1 MCRLGQIREVP
12 GEDPATLGPASLRE
26 PVSLETRPVE
36 QAFLVEMLEKRSGRS
51 PVQSQETLQHDH
63 LDLLSEALPLD
74 PEEQLEDLIAPVQQ
88 PKRLA
93 LGLADKA
100 HARLRGCGYAARGRV
115 PAVTLRLRHSTAAD
129 PSLASRNRF
138 RRVGPWLVI
147 ALALTV
153 VGCTSA
159 QLVDP
164 DSSPPADTAVVRL
177 YTSVT
182 QDTVDAVDA
191 AFTAAHP
198 DISLEVFRAPTGELN
213 ARIAAERR
221 EGRIRAD
228 VLWLTD
234 PLSMQPYAADGLL
247 RTWSP
252 PAAEA
257 IDPAYRSDAYWGAR
271 LLNMVIVA
279 GEDVEPAPTDWA
291 DLADPAYSGAVAVPD
306 PGFAGSAFGA
316 LGYFAL
322 AEDYGT
328 EHLQALSDNGTVQ
341 VQSPDEVVTGVAEG
355 RYKAGMTLDYSA
367 RQAIERGSPVRM
379 IWPESG
385 AIAMY
390 SPIAV
395 LESTEAAEAAETLVN
410 FVLDVEGQQA
420 IADTGWQPV
429 HPDVEG
435 PPIEGPQ
442 VTPDW
447 DAAFERRDEL
457 LEEYRAIFGG

>member
-1 MCRLGQIREVP
+1 MRRAAGMWLALSLIAAGC
-12 GEDPATLGPASLRE
+12 APAS
-26 PVSLETRPVE
+26 P
-36 QAFLVEMLEKRSGRS
+36 G
-51 PVQSQETLQHDH
+51 
-63 LDLLSEALPLD
+63 
-74 PEEQLEDLIAPVQQ
+74 
-88 PKRLA
+88 
-93 LGLADKA
+93 
-100 HARLRGCGYAARGRV
+100 
-115 PAVTLRLRHSTAAD
+115 
-129 PSLASRNRF
+129 
-138 RRVGPWLVI
+138 
-147 ALALTV
+147 
-153 VGCTSA
+153 
-159 QLVDP
+159 
-164 DSSPPADTAVVRL
+164 SPPVGGEGGAAETIRL

-182 QDTVDAVDA
+182 QDTVDAVNA
-191 AFTAAHP
+191 AFARAQP
-198 DISLEVFRAPTGELN
+198 EVAVEVFRAPTGELN

-252 PAAEA
+252 PAAGA
-257 IDPAYRSDAYWGAR
+257 IDPAYRSEDHWGAR

-279 GEDVEPAPTDWA
+279 GADVDPQPTDWD
-291 DLADPAYSGAVAVPD
+291 DLADPAYRDAVVVPD

-322 AEDYGT
+322 EEDYGVD
-328 EHLQALSDNGTVQ
+328 HLQALRDNGTVQ

-355 RYKAGMTLDYSA
+355 RYQVGMTLDFSA
-367 RQAIERGSPVRM
+367 RQAMERGSPVHL

-395 LESTEAAEAAETLVN
+395 LDSSEAVEAAEAYVD

-420 IADTGWQPV
+420 IASSGWQPV

-435 PPIEGPQ
+435 PPVEGPQ

>member
-1 MCRLGQIREVP
+1 MAWSFPRRAVSSP
-12 GEDPATLGPASLRE
+12 GSRRTVLATL
-26 PVSLETRPVE
+26 
-36 QAFLVEMLEKRSGRS
+36 
-51 PVQSQETLQHDH
+51 
-63 LDLLSEALPLD
+63 
-74 PEEQLEDLIAPVQQ
+74 
-88 PKRLA
+88 LA
-93 LGLADKA
+93 LGILA
-100 HARLRGCGYAARGRV
+100 AACNV
-115 PAVTLRLRHSTAAD
+115 AA
-129 PSLASRNRF
+129 PGGSSATESL
-138 RRVGPWLVI
+138 
-147 ALALTV
+147 
-153 VGCTSA
+153 
-159 QLVDP
+159 
-164 DSSPPADTAVVRL
+164 RL

-182 QDTVDAVDA
+182 QDTVDAVTE
-191 AFTAAHP
+191 AFGTRHP
-198 DISLEVFRAPTGELN
+198 GVTLEVFRAPTGELN
-213 ARIAAERR
+213 ARVAAERR

-234 PLSMQPYAADGLL
+234 PLSMQPYAAADDL
-247 RTWSP
+247 RAWSP
-252 PAAEA
+252 PAAQA
-257 IDPAYRSDAYWGAR
+257 IDSAYRSDDYWGTR

-279 GEDVEPAPTDWA
+279 GEDVDPPPTDWA
-291 DLADPAYSGAVAVPD
+291 DLADPSYADGVVVPD

-367 RQAIERGSPVRM
+367 RQAIERGSPVQM
-379 IWPESG
+379 IWPASG
-385 AIAMY
+385 AITMY

-395 LESTEAAEAAETLVN
+395 LESTEAAEAAESFVN
-410 FVLDVEGQQA
+410 FVLDVEGQEA
-420 IADTGWQPV
+420 IAGTGWQPV

-435 PPIEGPQ
+435 PPIGGPQ

>member
-1 MCRLGQIREVP
+1 MASPTRTFPSRGVARHRHL
-12 GEDPATLGPASLRE
+12 ATL
-26 PVSLETRPVE
+26 
-36 QAFLVEMLEKRSGRS
+36 
-51 PVQSQETLQHDH
+51 
-63 LDLLSEALPLD
+63 
-74 PEEQLEDLIAPVQQ
+74 
-88 PKRLA
+88 LA
-93 LGLADKA
+93 LVVL
-100 HARLRGCGYAARGRV
+100 
-115 PAVTLRLRHSTAAD
+115 TAACNTAA
-129 PSLASRNRF
+129 PAAS
-138 RRVGPWLVI
+138 
-147 ALALTV
+147 A
-153 VGCTSA
+153 
-159 QLVDP
+159 
-164 DSSPPADTAVVRL
+164 PAEPLRL

-182 QDTVDAVDA
+182 QDTVDAVTE
-191 AFTAAHP
+191 AFGTSHP
-198 DISLEVFRAPTGELN
+198 DVTVEVFRAPTGELN

-228 VLWLTD
+228 VLWMTD
-234 PLSMQPYAADGLL
+234 PLSIQPYAAADEL
-247 RTWSP
+247 RAWSP

-257 IDPAYRSDAYWGAR
+257 IDAAYRSDDYWGAR

-279 GEDVEPAPTDWA
+279 GDDVDPAPSDWD
-291 DLADPAYSGAVAVPD
+291 DLTDPAYSDGIVVPD

-328 EHLQALSDNGTVQ
+328 AHLQALADNGTVQ

-355 RYKAGMTLDYSA
+355 RYQAGMTLDYSA
-367 RQAIERGSPVRM
+367 RAAIERGSPVRL

-385 AIAMY
+385 AITMY

-395 LESTEAAEAAETLVN
+395 MASTQAAERAETFVD

-420 IADTGWQPV
+420 IAGTGWQPV

-447 DAAFERRDEL
+447 DAAFERREEL
-457 LEEYRAIFGG
+457 LDEYRAIFGG

>member
-1 MCRLGQIREVP
+1 MTE
-12 GEDPATLGPASLRE
+12 
-26 PVSLETRPVE
+26 
-36 QAFLVEMLEKRSGRS
+36 AFG
-51 PVQSQETLQHDH
+51 
-63 LDLLSEALPLD
+63 
-74 PEEQLEDLIAPVQQ
+74 
-88 PKRLA
+88 
-93 LGLADKA
+93 
-100 HARLRGCGYAARGRV
+100 
-115 PAVTLRLRHSTAAD
+115 
-129 PSLASRNRF
+129 
-138 RRVGPWLVI
+138 
-147 ALALTV
+147 
-153 VGCTSA
+153 TS
-159 QLVDP
+159 
-164 DSSPPADTAVVRL
+164 
-177 YTSVT
+177 
-182 QDTVDAVDA
+182 
-191 AFTAAHP
+191 HP
-198 DISLEVFRAPTGELN
+198 DVTVEVFRAPTGELN

-228 VLWLTD
+228 VLWMTD
-234 PLSMQPYAADGLL
+234 PLSIQPYAAADEL
-247 RTWSP
+247 RAWSP

-257 IDPAYRSDAYWGAR
+257 IDAAYRSDDYWGAR

-279 GEDVEPAPTDWA
+279 GDDVDPAPSDWD
-291 DLADPAYSGAVAVPD
+291 DLTDPAYSDGIVVPD

-328 EHLQALSDNGTVQ
+328 AHLQALADNGTVQ

-355 RYKAGMTLDYSA
+355 RYQAGMTLDYSA
-367 RQAIERGSPVRM
+367 RAAIERGSPVRL

-385 AIAMY
+385 AITMY

-395 LESTEAAEAAETLVN
+395 MASTQAAERAETFVD

-420 IADTGWQPV
+420 IAGTGWQPV

-447 DAAFERRDEL
+447 DAAFERREEL

>member
-1 MCRLGQIREVP
+1 M
-12 GEDPATLGPASLRE
+12 T
-26 PVSLETRPVE
+26 T
-36 QAFLVEMLEKRSGRS
+36 
-51 PVQSQETLQHDH
+51 
-63 LDLLSEALPLD
+63 
-74 PEEQLEDLIAPVQQ
+74 
-88 PKRLA
+88 
-93 LGLADKA
+93 
-100 HARLRGCGYAARGRV
+100 RLRPTVARNLSRHH
-115 PAVTLRLRHSTAAD
+115 AVTMLLAGSIVVAACSAA
-129 PSLASRNRF
+129 PPGGAAS
-138 RRVGPWLVI
+138 
-147 ALALTV
+147 
-153 VGCTSA
+153 SA
-159 QLVDP
+159 
-164 DSSPPADTAVVRL
+164 PPAGPSGGAAGVVRL

-182 QDTVDAVDA
+182 QETVDAVTT
-191 AFTAAHP
+191 AFAAAHP
-198 DISLEVFRAPTGELN
+198 DIPIEVFRAPTGELN
-213 ARIAAERR
+213 ARVAAERR
-221 EGRIRAD
+221 EGRIRGD

-234 PLSMQPYAADGLL
+234 PLSMQQYAADDLL

-279 GEDVEPAPTDWA
+279 GADVEPAPTDWA

-322 AEDYGT
+322 EDAYGPS
-328 EHLQALSDNGTVQ
+328 HLQALADNGTVQ
-341 VQSPDEVVTGVAEG
+341 VQSPDDVVTGVAEG
-355 RYKAGMTLDYSA
+355 RYKVGMTLDYSV

-395 LESTEAAEAAETLVN
+395 FDSSQAVEGAETFVD
-410 FVLDVEGQQA
+410 FVLGVEGQQA

-435 PPIEGPQ
+435 PSAEGPQ

-447 DAAFERRDEL
+447 DAAFERREEL
-457 LEEYRAIFGG
+457 LEEYQAIFGG